1 MPAAQRVI
9 CFEIPV
15 GCWGWI
21 LEFAAKCDGH
31 VLLTYLLMGN
41 PGRAIKPLE
50 TAIWL
55 SPRDVRLSYLWRTL
69 AIAYMHT
76 GDLCQG
82 RESAWSAVRTP
93 RPSLRAYETL
103 AAVCTMYGD
112 DACAKGALA
121 ELLRIAPRYSITQVT
136 KEVSSNEPAFV
147 ARRQQYLA
155 ALRTAGLPQ

>member
-1 MPAAQRVI
+1 MA
-9 CFEIPV
+9 
-15 GCWGWI
+15 
-21 LEFAAKCDGH
+21 H

-55 SPRDVRLSYLWRTL
+55 SPRDLRLSYLWRTL

-82 RESAWSAVRTP
+82 RESA
-93 RPSLRAYETL
+93 
-103 AAVCTMYGD
+103 MYGD